1 MALRV
6 CGHEA
11 KRFPKVKM
19 FTFEIDQAS
28 DIPLWL
34 QLKNRL
40 VFLINSGHFKPG
52 DQLPTV
58 HRAASEFSINYNTV
72 NKVYVSLTQ
81 DGYITSIRGRGAFV
95 NDLDSDE
102 GRDQARAVEQVID
115 ECIAACGDM
124 GLSLQDIEKC
134 MRKQIR
140 KKEKERA
147 ALAEKARTRS

>member
-1 MALRV
+1 MA
-6 CGHEA
+6 GWY
-11 KRFPKVKM
+11 PSVKM
-19 FTFEIDQAS
+19 FTFEIDESS

-34 QLKNRL
+34 QLKSRL
-40 VFLINSGHFKPG
+40 VFLINSGYFKPG

-102 GRDQARAVEQVID
+102 EQEQARAVEQVID
-115 ECIAACGDM
+115 DCIMACVDM
-124 GLSLQDIEKC
+124 GLSLRDIEKY

-147 ALAEKARTRS
+147 VSAGNGETKG

>member
-1 MALRV
+1 M
-6 CGHEA
+6 
-11 KRFPKVKM
+11 KM
-19 FTFEIDQAS
+19 FAFEIDESS

-34 QLKNRL
+34 QLKSRL
-40 VFLINSGHFKPG
+40 VFLINSGYFKPG

-72 NKVYVSLTQ
+72 NKVYVSLMQ

-102 GRDQARAVEQVID
+102 EQEQARAVEQVID
-115 ECIAACGDM
+115 DCIAACIDM
-124 GLSLQDIEKC
+124 GLSLQDVEKH

-147 ALAEKARTRS
+147 AAAAKGKARS

>member
-1 MALRV
+1 
-6 CGHEA
+6 
-11 KRFPKVKM
+11 M
-19 FTFEIDQAS
+19 FSFEIDETS

-40 VFLINSGHFKPG
+40 VFLINSGYFKPG

-102 GRDQARAVEQVID
+102 EQEQARAVEQVID
-115 ECIAACGDM
+115 DCIVACIDM
-124 GLSLQDIEKC
+124 GLSLQDVEKF

-147 ALAEKARTRS
+147 ASAEKAKARS